1 MAGTSC
7 VIVLLLG
14 TLSSALEGQADDAVL
29 QQAESAFVQGLQLR
43 SQPGAA
49 RKMFQEA
56 AQAYAVLLER
66 GRHNAALFRNSGNAS
81 LLAGDLPQ
89 AILAY
94 RAGLQLSPGNR
105 ALQRSLNFAR
115 AQVAY
120 PDASAIGRAPSEQ
133 RPPWLPHIASTW
145 QLLMAFITY
154 ASAWFLLTRW
164 WLRRRGQLLFA
175 ALVSAGLT
183 ACLVVSLTIQYQQN
197 RQNLL
202 HPVVVISDDGVL
214 LRTGNGLVY
223 PPRYETPLNRGVE
236 ARLLYERGQW
246 LQIELSGGQ
255 AGWVPA
261 EYTSRLRE

>member
-1 MAGTSC
+1 MAGTSG

-14 TLSSALEGQADDAVL
+14 TLSSALQGQADGAVL

-43 SQPGAA
+43 SRPGAA
-49 RKMFQEA
+49 RKSFQEA
-56 AQAYAVLLER
+56 AQLYGALVQR
-66 GRHNAALFRNSGNAS
+66 GRRNAALLRNSGNAS

-94 RAGLQLSPGNR
+94 RAGLQLSPGDQ
-105 ALQRSLNFAR
+105 ALKRSLNFAR

-120 PDASAIGRAPSEQ
+120 PDASAIGRPPSEQ
-133 RPPWLPHIASTW
+133 RPPWLPHIASIW

-154 ASAWFLLTRW
+154 ATAWFLLTRW
-164 WLRRRGQLLFA
+164 WLLRRGRLLFA

-183 ACLVVSLTIQYQQN
+183 ACLIVSLTIQYQQN

-214 LRTGNGLVY
+214 LRSGNGLAY

-246 LQIELSGGQ
+246 LQIELSGGE

-261 EYTSRLRE
+261 EYTRRLQE

>member
-120 PDASAIGRAPSEQ
+120 PDASAIGRPPSEQ

-183 ACLVVSLTIQYQQN
+183 ACLVVSLTLQYQQN
-197 RQNLL
+197 RQHLL
-202 HPVVVISDDGVL
+202 HPVVVISDDVVL